1 MTETPKPDRPIPDPN
16 AKMRSPVRPVYTP
29 PPDKPIPAEPRKPAQ
44 QPGAETPTDPKTALA
59 TLRQKMQLLVDEY
72 AAGKINRAQFHAL
85 YKRYSEQRSVIEKLI
100 ERNPETD
107 AWKQV
112 IRSQGQT
119 GFLRSRLEAQPVL
132 YAIFARNQTLPVHA
146 GGRHPLNPE
155 VTQPLLQALWRAP
168 QLPAAGLGRKALD
181 NDEWLVLAVGEYAA
195 TMVIFSLEPASSQ
208 AKLVRDLH
216 LDFERANRMALSR
229 GMVAIDRLVF
239 PQRAL
244 VERGGENR
252 W

>member
-1 MTETPKPDRPIPDPN
+1 MSENSKPVPPVSDPN

-29 PPDKPIPAEPRKPAQ
+29 PPPKAPVEPRKTT
-44 QPGAETPTDPKTALA
+44 QPQAFEPPEDPKAAMA

-85 YKRYSEQRSVIEKLI
+85 YKRYSEQRAVIEKLI
-100 ERNPETD
+100 ERNPDSD

-119 GFLRSRLEAQPVL
+119 GFLRSRLEAQPMI
-132 YAIFARNQTLPVHA
+132 YAIFARNQTIPVHA
-146 GGRHPLNPE
+146 GGKHPLNPE

-195 TMVIFSLEPASSQ
+195 TMVIFSLEPSSAQ
-208 AKLVRDLH
+208 ARLVRDLH
-216 LDFERANRMALSR
+216 LDFERANRMALNR

-244 VERGGENR
+244 VERGEENR
-252 W
+252 R

>member
-1 MTETPKPDRPIPDPN
+1 MSENSKPVPPTPDPN

-29 PPDKPIPAEPRKPAQ
+29 PAPKAPVESRKPAQ
-44 QPGAETPTDPKTALA
+44 PQSFAQPEDPTAAMA

-85 YKRYSEQRSVIEKLI
+85 YKRYSEQRKVIEKLI

-119 GFLRSRLEAQPVL
+119 GFLRSRFEAQPVL
-132 YAIFARNQTLPVHA
+132 YAIFARNQTIPVHA
-146 GGRHPLNPE
+146 GGKHPLNPD

-195 TMVIFSLEPASSQ
+195 TMVIFSLEPSSAQ
-208 AKLVRDLH
+208 ARLVRDLH
-216 LDFERANRMALSR
+216 LDFERANRLALNR

-244 VERGGENR
+244 VERGEENR
-252 W
+252 R